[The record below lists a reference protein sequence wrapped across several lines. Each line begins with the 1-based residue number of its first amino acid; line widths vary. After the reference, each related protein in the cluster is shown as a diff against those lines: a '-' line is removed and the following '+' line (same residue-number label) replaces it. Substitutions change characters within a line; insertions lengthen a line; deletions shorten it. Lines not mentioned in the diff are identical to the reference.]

1 MDAATTAAP
10 SRKIEIRRASQ
21 GGELMEAMSLAPV
34 DMTQMEGLAKLVAA
48 DYQKGFVV
56 KVLFS
61 SAEPPMSLTYSWF
74 KPGFPLPRHSH
85 SADCLYY
92 VISGEMRM
100 GEDALGAGDC
110 MFVPAGALYTFET
123 GPQGV
128 EFIEFRTAP
137 KYDIRYASPAKA
149 WERQLEQTRTHA
161 AHWDDETPPMAVR
174 RMTGEV

>member
-1 MDAATTAAP
+1 MDAAAQPA
-10 SRKIEIRRASQ
+10 RKIEIRRASQ
-21 GGELMEAMSLAPV
+21 GRELMEAMFLAPV
-34 DMTQMEGLAKLVAA
+34 DATQMEGLGKLVEA
-48 DYQKGFVV
+48 DYAKGFVV

-61 SAEPPMSLTYSWF
+61 SEAPAMSLTYSWF

-100 GEDALGAGDC
+100 GDDALTAGDC

-123 GPQGV
+123 GPEGA
-128 EFIEFRTAP
+128 EFIEFRTAS

-149 WERQLEQTRTHA
+149 WERQLDQTRTHA
-161 AHWDDETPPMAVR
+161 AHWDEDVAMAPPAAK
-174 RMTGEV
+174 RMLEGV